1 MKLRIAILSIAALTA
16 LSLTV
21 CQPARASQIAY
32 EGFGQ
37 SFPIYANGGIGFSGP
52 WTQGGFNVAA
62 SGYVANP
69 VSLSF
74 PSLEASA
81 FGSISGDAFPAI
93 NGAIRN
99 LAQPL
104 GADDTTVYLSF
115 FLRPDGTLNQGV
127 FNGFF
132 GVTLKGSLFN
142 DLFIGKPGG
151 GALGQYVLET
161 RGGSGQVPSGTST
174 DVGETALLV
183 VKAQFQSG
191 NDLFTLYT
199 NPKPGESEPS
209 SGAQKSD
216 LDLGTVSTI
225 GIYSTGAFTVDEIRI
240 GTAYED
246 VVPKRGQGPHKW

>member
-16 LSLTV
+16 MSLTV

-81 FGSISGDAFPAI
+81 FGSVSGDAFPAI

-104 GADDTTVYLSF
+104 GADDTTIYLSF

-151 GALGQYVLET
+151 GALGQYVLNAGRFRTGPVRHFDRRGGDSAAGGQSSIPVRQRLVHSVYEPET
-161 RGGSGQVPSGTST
+161 RR
-174 DVGETALLV
+174 A
-183 VKAQFQSG
+183 
-191 NDLFTLYT
+191 
-199 NPKPGESEPS
+199 
-209 SGAQKSD
+209 
-216 LDLGTVSTI
+216 
-225 GIYSTGAFTVDEIRI
+225 
-240 GTAYED
+240 
-246 VVPKRGQGPHKW
+246 